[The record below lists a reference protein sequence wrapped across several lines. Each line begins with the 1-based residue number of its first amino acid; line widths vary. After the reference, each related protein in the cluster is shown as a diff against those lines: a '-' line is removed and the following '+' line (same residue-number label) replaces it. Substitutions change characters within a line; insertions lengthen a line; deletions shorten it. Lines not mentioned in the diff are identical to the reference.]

1 MKKVVISL
9 FVILGIIIL
18 SAWVTST
25 IRPIAW
31 TPDPDAGLTGVYA
44 SNDRLFE
51 KDNVTIQQS
60 FLSGLGKGPE
70 DIVIGE
76 DGYLYTGYDDGRIVR
91 VLVRDILS
99 TYNAKGETDINAN
112 SNITVEEFVNTQG
125 RPLGLRFD
133 AAGNLIVADATRGVL
148 SIDKQRNIQVL
159 VNEFE
164 GKKLLF
170 VDHLDIASDGTIWFS
185 DASAKFEF
193 HDFIYDFL
201 EASSTGRL
209 LSYNPETKETRVR
222 MDNLFFANGVSLGPN
237 DEFVLINETGRARVH
252 RLWLQGEKAGLRD
265 IFIDQLPAMPDN
277 LYFKDGVFWIS
288 LITLRDPLVEGLAQN
303 RFLRR
308 VVGGL
313 PKALLKPSSHYGF
326 VIGVTPEGKVI
337 QNLQSNKGYQSVT
350 TAIEFEGYL
359 FLGSLENN
367 SIAVSKLD

>member
-1 MKKVVISL
+1 MKKIILCL
-9 FVILGIIIL
+9 FIILGIGIVIAWAT
-18 SAWVTST
+18 SAV
-25 IRPIAW
+25 RPVAW

-51 KDNVTIQQS
+51 RDTIAVQQQ
-60 FLSGLGKGPE
+60 FLTGLGKGPE
-70 DIVIGE
+70 DIVIAE

-91 VLVRDILS
+91 VLVADILS
-99 TYNAKGETDINAN
+99 AYEAEGADID
-112 SNITVEEFVNTQG
+112 NIAFEEFANTQG

-133 AAGNLIVADATRGVL
+133 AAGNLIVADAARGVL
-148 SIDKQRNIQVL
+148 SIDKQGNIRVL
-159 VNEFE
+159 VDEYE

-209 LSYNPETKETRVR
+209 LSYNPATQETQVR
-222 MDNLFFANGVSLGPN
+222 MDNLFFANGVSVGPN
-237 DEFVLINETGRARVH
+237 DAFVLINETGRAKVH
-252 RLWLQGEKAGLRD
+252 RLWLKGEKAGLRD
-265 IFIDQLPAMPDN
+265 IFIEQLPAMPDN
-277 LYFKDGVFWIS
+277 LYFKDGIFWIS

-303 RFLRR
+303 TFLRR
-308 VVGGL
+308 IVGGL
-313 PKALLKPSSHYGF
+313 PKVLLKPSSHYGF
-326 VIGVTPEGKVI
+326 VIGVSPEGKVI
-337 QNLQSNKGYQSVT
+337 QNLQSAKGYQSIT

-359 FLGSLENN
+359 FLGSLENS

>member
-1 MKKVVISL
+1 MKKIVLGLLI
-9 FVILGIIIL
+9 ILGIGIVIAWAT
-18 SAWVTST
+18 SAV
-25 IRPIAW
+25 RPVAW

-51 KDNVTIQQS
+51 RNDIAVQQQ
-60 FLSGLGKGPE
+60 FLRGLGKGPE
-70 DIVIGE
+70 DIVIAE

-91 VLVRDILS
+91 VLVGDILS
-99 TYNAKGETDINAN
+99 AFKTADVAID
-112 SNITVEEFVNTQG
+112 NIEFEEFANTQG

-133 AAGNLIVADATRGVL
+133 AVGNLIVADAARGIL
-148 SIDKQRNIQVL
+148 SIDKQRNIRVL
-159 VNEFE
+159 VDEFE

-193 HDFIYDFL
+193 HNFIYDFL

-209 LSYNPETKETRVR
+209 LSYNPVNNETQVR
-222 MDNLFFANGVSLGPN
+222 MDNLFFANGVSVGPN
-237 DEFVLINETGRARVH
+237 DEFVLINETGRAKVH

-265 IFIDQLPAMPDN
+265 VFIDQLPAMPDN
-277 LYFKDGVFWIS
+277 IYYKDGVFWIS

-303 RFLRR
+303 TFLRR

-326 VIGVTPEGKVI
+326 VIGVSPEGEVI
-337 QNLQSNKGYQSVT
+337 QNLQSAKGYQSVT
-350 TAIEFEGYL
+350 TAIEFQGYL

-367 SIAVSKLD
+367 SIAVSQLD